1 MAERPVFRAT
11 ERSGNLNGDST
22 RSLVRK
28 EQVSFKWVAGL
39 SAAQKRKNVA
49 SLHEAAREHEKIPKV
64 LEIST
69 KSGEPL
75 GVKLSAFNLLVEVK
89 DHQQMPLERA
99 FQGSKVFTEG
109 GPFRD
114 LYEATSREAKQDERL
129 RTSGDLEGFNFEGFK
144 FPLEPKTAFYDW
156 LYAKT
161 LAHRIDD
168 LRQLADYGAFSDIE
182 FNPNKSINCQAR
194 SCAVTVSLFRLG
206 ILDKA
211 VESPSAWLDTLDGFP
226 EYARSHQSPS
236 TSDHGQQSFDIGV
249 SGR

>member
-1 MAERPVFRAT
+1 MAKRPVFLAT
-11 ERSGNLNGDST
+11 EGSGNLNGDST
-22 RSLVRK
+22 RSLVR
-28 EQVSFKWVAGL
+28 EVQVSFKWVAGL

-194 SCAVTVSLFRLG
+194 SCAVVVSLFH
-206 ILDKA
+206 LDALDEA
-211 VESPSAWLDTLDGFP
+211 VESIDAWLKTLRDFPKYVEVNNGQQTLD
-226 EYARSHQSPS
+226 
-236 TSDHGQQSFDIGV
+236 I
-249 SGR
+249 

>member
-39 SAAQKRKNVA
+39 SAAQKRKNVT
-49 SLHEAAREHEKIPKV
+49 SLHEAAMAQGILKV

-69 KSGEPL
+69 KSGEQL
-75 GVKLSAFNLLVEVK
+75 GFKLSAFNLLVEVK

-114 LYEATSREAKQDERL
+114 LYEATSREAKQDARL
-129 RTSGDLEGFNFEGFK
+129 RNSGDIQGFSFDGLE
-144 FPLEPKTAFYDW
+144 FPSEPKTAFYDW

-161 LAHRIDD
+161 LAPQKDV
-168 LRQLADYGAFSDIE
+168 LQQLGTYDGFSDIE
-182 FNPNKSINCQAR
+182 FNPKKSINCQAR
-194 SCAVTVSLFRLG
+194 SCAVVVSLFRL
-206 ILDKA
+206 DKLEEA
-211 VESPSAWLDTLDGFP
+211 VASKEAWLETLRSFPEDVDVNNGQQTLD
-226 EYARSHQSPS
+226 
-236 TSDHGQQSFDIGV
+236 I
-249 SGR
+249 